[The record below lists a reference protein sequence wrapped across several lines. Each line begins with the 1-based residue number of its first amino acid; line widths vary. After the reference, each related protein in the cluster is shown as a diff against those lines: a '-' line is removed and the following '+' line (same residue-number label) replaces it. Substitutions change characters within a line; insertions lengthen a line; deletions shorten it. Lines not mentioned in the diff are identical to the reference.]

1 MKKTLGNERNGNT
14 QYAGPYDVERDTN
27 GNVFVSDSFNH
38 RILKYDISGKVV
50 GKWGSLFGAGGP
62 LGYGSLPGQFY
73 VPRQI
78 ATDRYNN
85 VYVSDS
91 VNHRIQNSPTQG

>member
-62 LGYGSLPGQFY
+62 LGYGSLP
-73 VPRQI
+73 
-78 ATDRYNN
+78 
-85 VYVSDS
+85 DS
-91 VNHRIQNSPTQG
+91 FMFQDKLQRIVTITCMYLIL